1 MFSVTSNAFT
11 INVASIAVTTQPS
24 AAYRYASGSTTVSP
38 SIAISLRSST
48 GDNLDNATP
57 SVSAVLAE
65 VAGALVGGSVA
76 SSSQSATA
84 SAGVATFTYAVSLES
99 GDSYRLSIAS
109 MTASVNSNSFAI
121 NPFALVITS
130 QPSAV
135 IQYPNSAS
143 SVSTGTAVVVLKDGA
158 GNTLTGSSTDSRSV
172 LVTLQETAGADVA
185 LCLCMP
191 LLTCFCRNNKPKL
204 FDRDQGAHAEHRVG
218 IVLRFECTRRGGNWI

>member
-24 AAYRYASGSTTVSP
+24 AAYQYASGSTTVSP

-84 SAGVATFTYAVSLES
+84 SAGVASFTYAVSLES

-135 IQYPNSAS
+135 IQYQNSAS

-172 LVTLQETAGADVA
+172 LVTLQETSGADVA

-191 LLTCFCRNNKPKL
+191 LL
-204 FDRDQGAHAEHRVG
+204 
-218 IVLRFECTRRGGNWI
+218 I